1 MTMSSTATLE
11 EIGRLAGRRQA
22 RWGKLML
29 TPDEKAE
36 IGRLTTALEALWEQH
51 RTELA
56 RPQSTVGRRIS
67 EAVAHTRGRSAA

>member
-1 MTMSSTATLE
+1 MSSTATLE

-22 RWGKLML
+22 LWGKLML
-29 TPDEKAE
+29 TPEEKAE

-51 RTELA
+51 RMELS

-67 EAVAHTRGRSAA
+67 EAVSHARGRSAA